1 MIMYGTNITAP
12 NDPLYKVQVDY
23 FHNSLLHPKP
33 ANEALIRQLRIVYQ
47 LDIKQYAEAKKKLP
61 YIVCGIFSPA
71 TRKKAHFAFI
81 DRFIV
86 DIDKLSAKGMDIT
99 QTRKT
104 LQADPR
110 VMMCFLS
117 PSEDGLKVM
126 FRLKER
132 CYDAGLYST
141 FYKQFLTKLSTQYN
155 LEQVVDKV
163 TSDVSRACFIS
174 VDPEAYYNPQ
184 CEPVDMDCFV
194 KEDLPFE
201 LPMQKDEKSDATAEK
216 QEGQKE
222 KKGPREPEA
231 DIMDEIKKR
240 LGVKPRE
247 QAVKPVFVPEE
258 LQSIMNDLKT
268 YIEQAGLYVKEVKNI
283 QYGKKISAQLGL
295 KKAEVNLFY
304 GKHGFSAVI
313 SPKCGTDDALNN
325 LLCDII
331 LQFLNN

>member
-1 MIMYGTNITAP
+1 MFGTNITAP
-12 NDPLYKVQVDY
+12 GDPLQKVPVDY
-23 FHNSLLHPKP
+23 FYNSLLHPKP

-47 LDIKQYAEAKKKLP
+47 LDSKQYAEAKKKLP

-71 TRKKAHFAFI
+71 TRKKIHFAYI

-86 DIDKLSAKGMDIT
+86 DIDKLTAKGMDIR
-99 QTRKT
+99 QVRQT

-132 CYDAGLYST
+132 CYDAGLYSS
-141 FYKQFLTKLSTQYN
+141 FYKEFLTRLSAQYN

-174 VDPEAYYNPQ
+174 VDHEAYYNPQ
-184 CEPVDMDCFV
+184 CEPIDLFCFV
-194 KEDLPFE
+194 DEDLPFDVSQTKKNE
-201 LPMQKDEKSDATAEK
+201 KDGNPSNTNSET
-216 QEGQKE
+216 KE

-240 LGVKPRE
+240 LGVKPRDPALK
-247 QAVKPVFVPEE
+247 QVYVPEE
-258 LQSIMNDLKT
+258 LQNIMDDLKT
-268 YIEQAGLYVKEVKNI
+268 FIEQAGLYVKEVRNI

-313 SPKCGTDDALNN
+313 SPKCGTDDALNS
-325 LLCDII
+325 LLRDII
-331 LQFLNN
+331 IQFLNR